1 MTNKNNDINFEIADD
16 CPEEIAEQFKN
27 YVDAFDEA
35 EWRQPFEF
43 LLDSGIS
50 LPPASELSETE
61 LSAKLWEVIN
71 ALSLLAIYLENTDHL
86 SERELYTLLYE
97 DVLREETVFQ
107 SGEMMNMNCHIDL
120 VSSGSQADTDLYL
133 KYYADDD
140 DRAFWLKQFP
150 DDVLPSH
157 EPLPFDRDQ
166 HLPKPNRKVDSI
178 SLN

>member
-1 MTNKNNDINFEIADD
+1 MTNKNNDINFEISDD

-27 YVDAFDEA
+27 YVDAFEQA
-35 EWRQPFEF
+35 KCRQPFDV

-61 LSAKLWEVIN
+61 HSAKLSEVIN
-71 ALSLLAIYLENTDHL
+71 ALSLLAIYLESTDHL
-86 SERELYTLLYE
+86 SDRELYTLLCE

-120 VSSGSQADTDLYL
+120 VSSGSKEDTDLYL

-140 DRAFWLKQFP
+140 DRAFWLEKFP
-150 DDVLPSH
+150 DDVLPSQ
-157 EPLPFDRDQ
+157 EPLPFNRDRQ
-166 HLPKPNRKVDSI
+166 LPKPTREI
-178 SLN
+178 GRA

>member
-1 MTNKNNDINFEIADD
+1 MTHKTDDINFEIADD
-16 CPEEIAEQFKN
+16 FPEEIAEQFKN
-27 YVDAFDEA
+27 YVEAFEQA
-35 EWRQPFEF
+35 NCRQPFDV

-61 LSAKLWEVIN
+61 LTAKLWEVIN

-86 SERELYTLLYE
+86 SDRELYTLLYE

-107 SGEMMNMNCHIDL
+107 SGDMMNINCHIDL

-140 DRAFWLKQFP
+140 DRAFWLKEFP
-150 DDVLPSH
+150 DDVLPSK
-157 EPLPFDRDQ
+157 EPLPFNRDHQ
-166 HLPKPNRKVDSI
+166 LPKPTGKIGRAS
-178 SLN
+178 

>member
-27 YVDAFDEA
+27 YVEAFEQA
-35 EWRQPFEF
+35 NCRQPFDV

-71 ALSLLAIYLENTDHL
+71 ALSLLAIYLESTDHL
-86 SERELYTLLYE
+86 SDRELYTLLCE
-97 DVLREETVFQ
+97 DVLLEETVFQ

-120 VSSGSQADTDLYL
+120 VSSGSKADTDLYL

-140 DRAFWLKQFP
+140 DRAFWLKEFP
-150 DDVLPSH
+150 DDVLPSQ
-157 EPLPFDRDQ
+157 EPLPFNRDHQ
-166 HLPKPNRKVDSI
+166 LPKPTGKIGRAS
-178 SLN
+178 

>member
-1 MTNKNNDINFEIADD
+1 MTNKTDDINFEISDD

-71 ALSLLAIYLENTDHL
+71 ALSLLAIYLESTDHL
-86 SERELYTLLYE
+86 SDRELYTLLYE

-107 SGEMMNMNCHIDL
+107 SGDMMNMNCHIDL

-140 DRAFWLKQFP
+140 DRAFWLKEFP

-157 EPLPFDRDQ
+157 EPLPFDRDCQ
-166 HLPKPNRKVDSI
+166 LPKPTRKI
-178 SLN
+178 GRA